1 MSEKTVVTTV
11 ENGVMVIRLDNLS
24 MNNGT
29 TYVEQN
35 LINDAFEEA
44 IGNPEVKVIVFTG
57 TGKYFHTGGRVP
69 QHATAEIKKAHT
81 DSVSRSNRVMAMIN
95 KPLIAVVNG
104 ECSAGGMSI
113 LLNADMAVAVDTA
126 EFGFSEAL
134 RGGFPAMIIPQVMDY
149 IPKKKLLESCFTG
162 NLFSAETA
170 FTYGL
175 LNYVVKEED
184 LWPTVN
190 GLIEK
195 ITRMNP
201 ELLSIGRKYYYSLV
215 PMDKESRVTR
225 SREFLQ
231 EVLAI
236 QTR

>member
-11 ENGVMVIRLDNLS
+11 ENGVMVIRLDNPT

-44 IGNPEVKVIVFTG
+44 FENPEVKVIVFTG
-57 TGKYFHTGGRVP
+57 TGAYFHTGGRVP
-69 QHATAEIKKAHT
+69 QHATPEIKKAHT
-81 DSVSRSNRVMAMIN
+81 DSVTRSNQVMAKIN
-95 KPLIAVVNG
+95 KPLIAAVNG

-113 LLNADMAVAVDTA
+113 LLNADIAVAVKDA
-126 EFGFSEAL
+126 KFGFSEAL
-134 RGGFPAMIIPQVMDY
+134 RGGFPAMILPQVMDY

-162 NLFSAETA
+162 NLFSADDA
-170 FTYGL
+170 FVYGL
-175 LNYVVKEED
+175 LNYVVEEKEMWKVIDD
-184 LWPTVN
+184 LVS
-190 GLIEK
+190 K
-195 ITRMNP
+195 ITKMDS
-201 ELLSIGRKYYYSLV
+201 ELLRIGRSYYYSLV
-215 PMDKESRVTR
+215 PMEKEARVER